1 MDKKEVKAWL
11 KAIGQDREWL
21 ASQVGAARLTINT
34 WLSTAR
40 PIPRRAQV
48 LIASLMEQ
56 YPAGT
61 PASSIPGTPE
71 NTLVLTADESTFDAW
86 NEAAAR
92 DGKLLRQWAC
102 DVLTE
107 QASKNE

>member
-1 MDKKEVKAWL
+1 MEKKEVKAWL
-11 KAIGQDREWL
+11 KSIGQDREWL
-21 ASQVGAARLTINT
+21 ASLVGAARITINT

-61 PASSIPGTPE
+61 SASSISDAPE
-71 NTLVLTADESTFDAW
+71 NTIVLTADAYTF
-86 NEAAAR
+86 AAR
-92 DGKLLRQWAC
+92 PDVVVWEGKLLRQWAC

-107 QASKNE
+107 QAAKKE